1 MIISLPLNK
10 LADWLE
16 LGIRISDT
24 ARSMLVDALN
34 LNPQNEEDAEFM
46 YAISYEATKRVLKD
60 LLSENPQ
67 MDLNMSD
74 ELADK
79 VIKLLSK
86 HLDNILSE
94 LMQNR

>member
-1 MIISLPLNK
+1 MTISLPLNK
-10 LADWLE
+10 IAEWLE

-24 ARSMLVDALN
+24 ARSILAEVLN

-46 YAISYEATKRVLKD
+46 YAISYEATKRVLRD

-74 ELADK
+74 ELANK
-79 VIKLLSK
+79 VIKLLK
-86 HLDNILSE
+86 THLDNILGE
-94 LMQNR
+94 LMQSG